1 MFARPRPKKN
11 ILHAPS
17 KKRKNAHAIEEISYD
32 PEARSDYLTGFHKR
46 KVQRQKIAQEQAA
59 KQARQEKVDARREHR
74 ESRRQEVANHVKTVQ
89 ELLRTADRAGGV
101 DSDDEAEDDA
111 SKLGE
116 EWDGLP
122 DAPVAFEAEKVD
134 HEEEFIDEDKYT
146 SVTVESVSVSRD
158 GLYRPEEEQAMLEEE
173 ERKANESRRAAQG
186 KVVEKVR
193 KAKKPKFK
201 YETKADRMLAGRKQ
215 SAKKRSFA
223 NKRKEGE

>member
-17 KKRKNAHAIEEISYD
+17 KKRKNTHTIEEISYD
-32 PEARSDYLTGFHKR
+32 PDARSEYLTGFHKR
-46 KVQRQKIAQEQAA
+46 KLQRVKNAQEQAA
-59 KQARQEKVDARREHR
+59 KQARQEKIDARREHR

-101 DSDDEAEDDA
+101 DSDEEAEADDD
-111 SKLGE
+111 KLGE

-146 SVTVESVSVSRD
+146 SVMVESVSVSRD
-158 GLYRPEEEQAMLEEE
+158 GLYRPDEEQAALEEE

-186 KVVEKVR
+186 KVEKAK
-193 KAKKPKFK
+193 KAKKPKFR
-201 YETKADRMLAGRKQ
+201 YESKADRALAGRKLQ
-215 SAKKRSFA
+215 GKKRSLA
-223 NKRKEGE
+223 NSRRAGA